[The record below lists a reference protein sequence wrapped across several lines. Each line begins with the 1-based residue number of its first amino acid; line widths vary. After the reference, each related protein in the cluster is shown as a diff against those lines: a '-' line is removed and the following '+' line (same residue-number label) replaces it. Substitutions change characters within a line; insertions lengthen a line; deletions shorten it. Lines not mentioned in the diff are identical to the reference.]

1 MIPKSRSRWQ
11 EVRKPLVVA
20 ASLASFAGILA
31 LIAFGYRL
39 SWTGFLT
46 KTLWDWL
53 QLLIIPVVLAIAGF
67 WLSQIQK
74 RREERI
80 TQGQKEVEQ
89 EVATDNQRESLLQA
103 YIDKM
108 SELLV
113 EKQLHKSAPENELRE
128 IARVRTL
135 TVLSRLDGPRK
146 RSVLQFLH
154 EASLIDKD
162 KHIIDLRGADLR
174 GAKLSEATLFA
185 ADLRGVDLRGA
196 NLFTADLSGAKLSGV
211 NLCGTDLSG
220 AYLGS
225 VDLSRATLDG
235 ATLSEE
241 DLHHA
246 NLRGAT
252 LNGANLRGATLSG
265 ANLRGATLCG
275 ADLREADLRRANLSQ
290 ANLSQAN
297 LMFADLSQAN
307 LSEANLSG
315 ATLDGANLGDAR
327 VTTEL
332 EASAKEGVSVKLPEK
347 EPLPKALQL
356 PPNPDEKYARFHKP
370 GRVHGPLRT
379 FGGPLRIPNDV
390 RYDLEEN
397 TVMYIQQAKYVLVIR
412 LILPVLILLGL
423 IIATFYFPSFELY
436 IVIAIFIM
444 LFVIGYS
451 FVNYIDDIFILT
463 TKRIIHIKSKFIFFF
478 EEHDTATY
486 DMIRDIKAE
495 KRYPL
500 RDLIHSLLLR
510 YPERGL
516 LLRLDLDIG
525 PVIVRTPDQPDIVI
539 PFADAP
545 FFLQDMIFL
554 IKNHMQKK
562 EERKQ

>member
-11 EVRKPLVVA
+11 KVRKPLIVA
-20 ASLASFAGILA
+20 ASIASFAVILA

-39 SWTGFLT
+39 SWTGFL
-46 KTLWDWL
+46 KKNLWDWL

-74 RREERI
+74 RGEERI

-89 EVATDNQRESLLQA
+89 EVATDNQRETLLQA

-113 EKQLHKSAPENELRE
+113 EKQLHKSAHEDEIRE

-154 EASLIDKD
+154 EASLIYKD
-162 KHIIDLRGADLR
+162 KHIIDLHG
-174 GAKLSEATLFA
+174 
-185 ADLRGVDLRGA
+185 
-196 NLFTADLSGAKLSGV
+196 ADLSGAKLSGV
-211 NLCGTDLSG
+211 NLCGADLRG

-241 DLHHA
+241 DLHHT
-246 NLRGAT
+246 NLS
-252 LNGANLRGATLSG
+252 GATLSG
-265 ANLRGATLCG
+265 ANLSGATLCGADLRGATLRG
-275 ADLREADLRRANLSQ
+275 ADLREADLRRAYLGSV
-290 ANLSQAN
+290 
-297 LMFADLSQAN
+297 D
-307 LSEANLSG
+307 LSG

-327 VTTEL
+327 VTTEI
-332 EASAKEGVSVKLPEK
+332 EDSAKERGSLKPPEK
-347 EPLPKALQL
+347 EPLPKELQL
-356 PPNPDEKYARFHKP
+356 PPNPDEKFARFHKP

-379 FGGPLRIPNDV
+379 FGGPLRIPCDV

-397 TVMYIQQAKYVLVIR
+397 TVVYIQQSKYVLVLR
-412 LILPVLILLGL
+412 LILPVLLLFGL
-423 IIATFYFPSFELY
+423 IVSTFYFPSFDLY

-451 FVNYIDDIFILT
+451 IINYVDDIFILT
-463 TKRIIHIKSKFIFFF
+463 TKRIIHIKPKFIFFF
-478 EEHDTATY
+478 EEHDTTTY
-486 DMIRDIKAE
+486 DKIRDIKLE

-500 RDLIHSLLLR
+500 GDLIHSLLLR
-510 YPERGL
+510 YPRRGL

-525 PVIVRTPDQPDIVI
+525 TVFVRTPDQPDIVI
-539 PFADAP
+539 PLADHP
-545 FFLQDMIFL
+545 FYLQDVIFL
-554 IKNHMQKK
+554 IKNHM
-562 EERKQ
+562 ERKR

>member
-196 NLFTADLSGAKLSGV
+196 NLFTADLRGADLGGANLFTADLSGAKLSGV

-220 AYLGS
+220 A
-225 VDLSRATLDG
+225 
-235 ATLSEE
+235 
-241 DLHHA
+241 
-246 NLRGAT
+246 
-252 LNGANLRGATLSG
+252 
-265 ANLRGATLCG
+265 
-275 ADLREADLRRANLSQ
+275 DLRRANLSQ

-297 LMFADLSQAN
+297 LSQ
-307 LSEANLSG
+307 ANLSG

>member
-196 NLFTADLSGAKLSGV
+196 NLFTADLRGADLGGANLFTADLSGAKLSGV

-220 AYLGS
+220 A
-225 VDLSRATLDG
+225 
-235 ATLSEE
+235 
-241 DLHHA
+241 
-246 NLRGAT
+246 
-252 LNGANLRGATLSG
+252 
-265 ANLRGATLCG
+265 
-275 ADLREADLRRANLSQ
+275 DLRRANLSQ

-297 LMFADLSQAN
+297 LSQ
-307 LSEANLSG
+307 ANLSG

-500 RDLIHSLLLR
+500 RALTEIKV
-510 YPERGL
+510 
-516 LLRLDLDIG
+516 
-525 PVIVRTPDQPDIVI
+525 PVIVV
-539 PFADAP
+539 
-545 FFLQDMIFL
+545 
-554 IKNHMQKK
+554 
-562 EERKQ
+562 E

>member
-11 EVRKPLVVA
+11 KVRKPLVVA
-20 ASLASFAGILA
+20 ISIASFAGILA

-39 SWTGFLT
+39 SWTGFL
-46 KTLWDWL
+46 KKNLWDWL

-89 EVATDNQRESLLQA
+89 EVATDNQRETLLQA

-113 EKQLHKSAPENELRE
+113 EKQLHKSAHEDEIRE

-162 KHIIDLRGADLR
+162 KHIIDLHG
-174 GAKLSEATLFA
+174 
-185 ADLRGVDLRGA
+185 
-196 NLFTADLSGAKLSGV
+196 ADLSGAKLSGV
-211 NLCGTDLSG
+211 NLCGADLRG

-252 LNGANLRGATLSG
+252 LSEANLHGATLYG
-265 ANLRGATLCG
+265 ADLTGATLCG

-290 ANLSQAN
+290 ANLLKAN
-297 LMFADLSQAN
+297 LMFVDLSQ
-307 LSEANLSG
+307 ANLSG

-332 EASAKEGVSVKLPEK
+332 AASAKEGVSLKLPEK

-412 LILPVLILLGL
+412 LILPALLLLAL

-451 FVNYIDDIFILT
+451 F
-463 TKRIIHIKSKFIFFF
+463 
-478 EEHDTATY
+478 
-486 DMIRDIKAE
+486 
-495 KRYPL
+495 
-500 RDLIHSLLLR
+500 
-510 YPERGL
+510 
-516 LLRLDLDIG
+516 
-525 PVIVRTPDQPDIVI
+525 
-539 PFADAP
+539 
-545 FFLQDMIFL
+545 
-554 IKNHMQKK
+554 
-562 EERKQ
+562 

>member
-174 GAKLSEATLFA
+174 GAKLS
-185 ADLRGVDLRGA
+185 
-196 NLFTADLSGAKLSGV
+196 GV

-290 ANLSQAN
+290 
-297 LMFADLSQAN
+297 ADLSQAN

-436 IVIAIFIM
+436 LVIAIFIM